1 MTTTQWQNQ
10 EEEPRT
16 ELSPNPE
23 LHQMLVRLREVK
35 DEMATLDKEEK
46 ELVAKV
52 KTLIDPG
59 RYDGKRVG
67 LYVTLSQG
75 KDKESFSKD
84 KFKEQLTSL
93 RFECRH
99 CKKELGIP
107 AGETAKAEAIAT
119 STKPGNRP
127 LIVARI
133 EESE

>member
-16 ELSPNPE
+16 ALSPNPE

-59 RYDGKRVG
+59 RYESPEIG
-67 LYVTLSQG
+67 LDVTLSQG
-75 KDKESFSKD
+75 KARESFSKD

-127 LIVARI
+127 MIVARI

>member
-16 ELSPNPE
+16 ELPVIAG
-23 LHQMLVRLREVK
+23 LDAKLTRLREVRDEIK
-35 DEMATLDKEEK
+35 DLGTEEK
-46 ELVAKV
+46 DLVEEV
-52 KTLIDPG
+52 KALLGDG

-133 EESE
+133 EESD